1 MPSPCDNEVRAVT
14 HPDRPTWAAGHYE
27 STIRFQK
34 KENATASAPPLYYGP
49 VQRPSLYPR
58 SPRGWQRVQRN
69 SYGAQNVAWCIPAKP
84 GIFLAVRLDDRAR
97 KLEGERIELRRHA
110 RENFHLYAEWYG
122 DPEIWHL
129 TSWAPSPLGRSAVE
143 KLFEDRE
150 LSKLDDSFAIHIRG
164 EDEPIGVIS
173 LMNKSE
179 ANESAEL
186 SVIVGHQNDRH
197 RGYGTEAIER
207 LLEYAFEELGLNR
220 IGLSVFDFNE
230 EAISAYEKL
239 GFVVEG
245 RFRQAIKRSSGFHDA
260 ILMSILK
267 SEWEP
272 RS

>member
-1 MPSPCDNEVRAVT
+1 MGSHCTRDLREDGNV
-14 HPDRPTWAAGHYE
+14 
-27 STIRFQK
+27 
-34 KENATASAPPLYYGP
+34 
-49 VQRPSLYPR
+49 PR
-58 SPRGWQRVQRN
+58 ETCS
-69 SYGAQNVAWCIPAKP
+69 GAQDVAWRIPAKP

-110 RENFHLYAEWYG
+110 RENYHLYAEWYG

-129 TSWAPSPLGRSAVE
+129 TSWAPSPLSRSAVE
-143 KLFEDRE
+143 RLFEDRE
-150 LSKLDDSFAIHIRG
+150 LSNTDDSFAIHIRG

-186 SVIVGHQNDRH
+186 SVIVGHQDDRH
-197 RGYGTEAIER
+197 RGYGTEAIDR
-207 LLEYAFEELGLNR
+207 LLRYAFEELGLNR
-220 IGLSVFDFNE
+220 IGLSVFEFNE

-245 RFRQAIKRSSGFHDA
+245 RFRQAIKRRSGFHDA

-272 RS
+272 SF